1 MFICI
6 HGIRD
11 SGPTTT
17 DKLSRYLRTVHGKPS
32 RDFIYPPV
40 RIWNAEKRLDQNAMM
55 LMRFIQACDSGTYR
69 GISLV
74 AHSYGCLIVFRMLEL
89 DESARLDGLHLIAPA
104 MLTDA
109 PWSLHRDSFNDC
121 TCYVNPK
128 DIAVKVSSLSH
139 IWAPRMGKAGAKGF
153 RDEVVKNVVRHDR
166 SGVWNHSRAWFD
178 AAGLA
183 YLGPRIA
190 EDPPSG
196 GA

>member
-17 DKLSRYLRTVHGKPS
+17 DKLSRHLRTNHGKPA

-40 RIWNAEKRLDQNAMM
+40 RIWNAEKQLDENALL
-55 LMRFIQACDSGTYR
+55 LMRYIQACSSGTYR
-69 GISLV
+69 SVSLV

-89 DESARLDGLHLIAPA
+89 DESARLDGLHMIAPA

-109 PWSLHRDSFNDC
+109 PWSLYIDSFNSV
-121 TCYVNPK
+121 TCHVNPK
-128 DIAVKVSSLSH
+128 DLATLFASMSH
-139 IWAPRMGKAGAKGF
+139 ILAPRMGNAGAKGF
-153 RDEVVKNVVRHDR
+153 TDPIVTNISRRDG
-166 SGVWNHSRAWFD
+166 SGLWNHSRAWFD
-178 AAGLA
+178 AEGLA

-190 EDPPSG
+190 EAPPCG